1 MKYLLVSIMIL
12 FSSASASSNESQAVW
27 SKNEETDTK
36 KCQLAIEEGIEV
48 SLKTSKSLERTAYL
62 FEGDF
67 YMLTD
72 YNEMIICFKYSQKEI
87 KIN

>member
-72 YNEMIICFKYSQKEI
+72 YNEMIICFKYSQKELKI
-87 KIN
+87 K